1 MIIRQLNLQNAKS
14 ATTPAEKKKSS
25 EVLASVGLPPV
36 TAEQTMLYRSLVM
49 RAQFLAQ
56 DGADLSE
63 AVKSLTRK
71 MKAPNESDMKD
82 LKRLGRYLVGRPRV
96 VNVYHPQRP
105 TNVIKIHADSDHA
118 GCLLT
123 RRSTTGYTICIET
136 HCVKHGSNLQ
146 STIALSSGESEF
158 YVLTRGAAL
167 GLSLKSLMADWGQ
180 KYDLI
185 VLSDSSAAR
194 GTAARR
200 GLGKLRHVQA
210 RYLWVQERVANND
223 LTVESVNT
231 KQNLADLC
239 KKSVSRENTR
249 ERCAKSSVKER
260 PVEQR
265 L

>member
-36 TAEQTMLYRSLVM
+36 TAEQTTLYRSLVM

-63 AVKSLTRK
+63 AVKSLTGK

-123 RRSTTGYTICIET
+123 RRSTTGYTICIGT

-167 GLSLKSLMADWGQ
+167 GLSLKPLMADWGR

-223 LTVESVNT
+223 LTVKSVNT

-239 KKSVSRENTR
+239 KKN
-249 ERCAKSSVKER
+249 
-260 PVEQR
+260 

>member
-1 MIIRQLNLQNAKS
+1 
-14 ATTPAEKKKSS
+14 
-25 EVLASVGLPPV
+25 
-36 TAEQTMLYRSLVM
+36 M

-56 DGADLSE
+56 DRADLSE

-82 LKRLGRYLVGRPRV
+82 LKRLGRYLVGRPNV

-105 TNVIKIHADSDHA
+105 TNGIKVHAGSDHA
-118 GCLLT
+118 GSDEGGCLLT
-123 RRSTTGYTICIET
+123 RRSTTGYTISIGT

-146 STIALSSGESEF
+146 STIAHSSEEF
-158 YVLTRGAAL
+158 YALTLGVAL
-167 GLSLKSLMADWGQ
+167 GPSLKSLMADLGQ

-200 GLGKLRHVQA
+200 GLCKLRHVQT
-210 RYLWVQERVANND
+210 RYRWMQERLAKND
-223 LTVESVNT
+223 LIVKSVST

-239 KKSVSRENTR
+239 TKPVSRETCEKHMRMLCQEFR
-249 ERCAKSSVKER
+249 EGKASGAKALESTK
-260 PVEQR
+260 